1 MNEKPSEYSFDE
13 IELGMQKSFKVDI
26 SKNML
31 DVFGRDTGDYNPL
44 HMSEEYASSTSF
56 KKRVCSGMFLA
67 SFFSRLVGMYLPGK
81 HALHISQSL
90 NFVNPCFIGETI
102 TVEGK
107 VIDKSPATKI
117 IKLETTIT
125 NESGKRIIDGKA
137 QVIVRDD
144 RKFRNRNRYY

>member
-1 MNEKPSEYSFDE
+1 MSEKPSEYSFDE
-13 IELGMQKSFKVDI
+13 IEIGMQKSFKIFI
-26 SKNML
+26 SEDRL
-31 DVFGRDTGDYNPL
+31 DDFAKLSGDDNPL
-44 HMSEEYASSTSF
+44 HTNEEYASSTSF

-137 QVIVRDD
+137 QVIVRDCLLYTSPSPRD
-144 RKFRNRNRYY
+144 

>member
-1 MNEKPSEYSFDE
+1 MSEKPSEYSFDE

-31 DVFGRDTGDYNPL
+31 DAFGRDTGDHNPL

-56 KKRVCSGMFLA
+56 KKRVCSGMFLS

-144 RKFRNRNRYY
+144 

>member
-1 MNEKPSEYSFDE
+1 MSEKPSEYSFDE

-26 SKNML
+26 SEDML
-31 DVFGRDTGDYNPL
+31 DDFAKLSGDDNPL
-44 HMSEEYASSTSF
+44 HTNEEYASSTSF
-56 KKRVCSGMFLA
+56 KKRVCSGMFLS

-107 VIDKSPATKI
+107 VIGKSPATKI

-144 RKFRNRNRYY
+144 

>member
-1 MNEKPSEYSFDE
+1 MGEKPSEYSLVE
-13 IELGMQKSFKVDI
+13 IEIGMQKSFKVNI

-31 DVFGRDTGDYNPL
+31 DVFGRHTGDYNPL

-56 KKRVCSGMFLA
+56 KKRVCSGMFLS

-125 NESGKRIIDGKA
+125 NELGKSCLLYTSDA
-137 QVIVRDD
+137 ADE
-144 RKFRNRNRYY
+144 

>member
-1 MNEKPSEYSFDE
+1 MELIWMSEKPSEYSFDE
-13 IELGMQKSFKVDI
+13 IEIGMQKSFKIFI
-26 SKNML
+26 SEDYL
-31 DVFGRDTGDYNPL
+31 DDFAKLSGDDNPL
-44 HMSEEYASSTSF
+44 HMNEEYASSTSF
-56 KKRVCSGMFLA
+56 KKRVCSGMFLS

-90 NFVNPCFIGETI
+90 NFINPCFIGEMI

-107 VIDKSPATKI
+107 VVDKSPATKI

-144 RKFRNRNRYY
+144 

>member
-1 MNEKPSEYSFDE
+1 MSEKPSEYSFDE

-56 KKRVCSGMFLA
+56 KKRVCSGMFLS

-102 TVEGK
+102 TIEGK
-107 VIDKSPATKI
+107 VIDKSAATKI

-144 RKFRNRNRYY
+144 

>member
-1 MNEKPSEYSFDE
+1 MELIWMSEKPSEYSFDE

-56 KKRVCSGMFLA
+56 KKRVCSGMFLS

-90 NFVNPCFIGETI
+90 NFVNPCFIGEMI

-144 RKFRNRNRYY
+144 

>member
-1 MNEKPSEYSFDE
+1 MSEKPSEYSFDE
-13 IELGMQKSFKVDI
+13 IELGMQKRFKVDI

-56 KKRVCSGMFLA
+56 KKRVCSGMFLS

-107 VIDKSPATKI
+107 VIDKSLATKI

-144 RKFRNRNRYY
+144 

>member
-1 MNEKPSEYSFDE
+1 MELIWMSEKPLEYSFDE

-56 KKRVCSGMFLA
+56 KKRVCSGMFLS

-144 RKFRNRNRYY
+144 

>member
-1 MNEKPSEYSFDE
+1 MDEEPSEYSFDE
-13 IELGMQKSFKVDI
+13 IEIGMQKSFKVDI

-90 NFVNPCFIGETI
+90 TFVNPCFIGETI

-125 NESGKRIIDGKA
+125 NESGKRVIDGKA
-137 QVIVRDD
+137 RVIVRDD
-144 RKFRNRNRYY
+144 

>member
-1 MNEKPSEYSFDE
+1 MSEKPSEYSFDE
-13 IELGMQKSFKVDI
+13 IELGMQKRFKVDI
-26 SKNML
+26 SKTML

-56 KKRVCSGMFLA
+56 KKRGCSGMFLA

-144 RKFRNRNRYY
+144 

>member
-1 MNEKPSEYSFDE
+1 MDEKLPEYSLNE
-13 IELGMQKSFKVDI
+13 IEIGFK
-26 SKNML
+26 KNFQVTITEPML
-31 DVFGRDTGDYNPL
+31 SDFAKLSGDDNPL
-44 HMSEEYASSTSF
+44 HMNEEYASSTSF
-56 KKRVCSGMFLA
+56 KKRVCSGMFLS

-102 TVEGK
+102 TVGGK

-144 RKFRNRNRYY
+144 

>member
-1 MNEKPSEYSFDE
+1 MDEKPSEYSFDE
-13 IELGMQKSFKVDI
+13 IEIGMQKNFQVSI
-26 SKNML
+26 SENML

-44 HMSEEYASSTSF
+44 HMNKKYASSTSF
-56 KKRVCSGMFLA
+56 KKRVCSGMFLS

-144 RKFRNRNRYY
+144 

>member
-1 MNEKPSEYSFDE
+1 MSEKPSEYSFDE
-13 IELGMQKSFKVDI
+13 IELGIQKSFKVDI

-56 KKRVCSGMFLA
+56 KKRVCSGMFLS

-90 NFVNPCFIGETI
+90 NFVNPCFIGEMI

-144 RKFRNRNRYY
+144 

>member
-1 MNEKPSEYSFDE
+1 MELIWMSEKPSEYSFDE

-90 NFVNPCFIGETI
+90 TFVNPCFIGETI

-125 NESGKRIIDGKA
+125 NESGKRVIDGKA
-137 QVIVRDD
+137 RVIVRDD
-144 RKFRNRNRYY
+144 

>member
-1 MNEKPSEYSFDE
+1 MSEKPSEYSFDE
-13 IELGMQKSFKVDI
+13 IEMGMQKNFKIFI
-26 SKNML
+26 SEDRL
-31 DVFGRDTGDYNPL
+31 DDFAKLSGDNNPL
-44 HMSEEYASSTSF
+44 HMNEEYASSTSF
-56 KKRVCSGMFLA
+56 KKRVCSGMFLS

-90 NFVNPCFIGETI
+90 NFINPCFIGEMI

-144 RKFRNRNRYY
+144 

>member
-1 MNEKPSEYSFDE
+1 MSEKPSEYSFDE

-56 KKRVCSGMFLA
+56 KKRVCSGMFLS
-67 SFFSRLVGMYLPGK
+67 SFFSTLVGMYLPGK

-144 RKFRNRNRYY
+144 

>member
-1 MNEKPSEYSFDE
+1 MSEKPSEYSFDE
-13 IELGMQKSFKVDI
+13 IELGMQKNFQVFI
-26 SKNML
+26 SENML

-44 HMSEEYASSTSF
+44 HMNKKYASSTSF
-56 KKRVCSGMFLA
+56 KKRVCSGMFLS

-144 RKFRNRNRYY
+144 

>member
-1 MNEKPSEYSFDE
+1 MSEKPSEYSFDE
-13 IELGMQKSFKVDI
+13 IEIGMQKSFKIFI
-26 SKNML
+26 SEDYL
-31 DVFGRDTGDYNPL
+31 DDFAKLSGDDNPL
-44 HMSEEYASSTSF
+44 HMNEEYASSTSF
-56 KKRVCSGMFLA
+56 KKRVCSGMFLS

-102 TVEGK
+102 IVEGK

-144 RKFRNRNRYY
+144 

>member
-1 MNEKPSEYSFDE
+1 MSEKPSEYSFDE
-13 IELGMQKSFKVDI
+13 IEIGMQKNFKIFI
-26 SKNML
+26 SEDNL
-31 DVFGRDTGDYNPL
+31 DDFAKLSGDDNPL
-44 HMSEEYASSTSF
+44 HMNEEYASSTSF
-56 KKRVCSGMFLA
+56 KKRVCSGMFLS

-90 NFVNPCFIGETI
+90 NFVNPCFIGEMI

-107 VIDKSPATKI
+107 VVDKSPATKI

-125 NESGKRIIDGKA
+125 NESGKRIIDGNA

-144 RKFRNRNRYY
+144 

>member
-1 MNEKPSEYSFDE
+1 MTEKPSEYSFDE

-56 KKRVCSGMFLA
+56 KKRVCSGMFLS

-107 VIDKSPATKI
+107 VIDKSLATKI

-144 RKFRNRNRYY
+144 

>member
-1 MNEKPSEYSFDE
+1 MTEKPLEYSFDE

-26 SKNML
+26 SENML
-31 DVFGRDTGDYNPL
+31 DAFGRDTGDYNPL

-56 KKRVCSGMFLA
+56 KKRVCSGMFLS

-107 VIDKSPATKI
+107 VIDKSIATKI

-144 RKFRNRNRYY
+144 

>member
-1 MNEKPSEYSFDE
+1 MSEKPSEYSFDE
-13 IELGMQKSFKVDI
+13 IEIGMQKSFKIFI
-26 SKNML
+26 SEDRL
-31 DVFGRDTGDYNPL
+31 DDFAKLSGDDNPL
-44 HMSEEYASSTSF
+44 HMNEEYASSTSF
-56 KKRVCSGMFLA
+56 KKRVCSGMFLS

-144 RKFRNRNRYY
+144 

>member
-1 MNEKPSEYSFDE
+1 MGEKPSEYSFVE
-13 IELGMQKSFKVDI
+13 IEIGMQKRFQVVI
-26 SKNML
+26 SEGML
-31 DVFGRDTGDYNPL
+31 DDFAKLSGDDNPL
-44 HMSEEYASSTSF
+44 HMNEEYASSTSF
-56 KKRVCSGMFLA
+56 KKRVCSGMFLS

-90 NFVNPCFIGETI
+90 NFINPCFIGEMI

-107 VIDKSPATKI
+107 VVDKSPATKI

-144 RKFRNRNRYY
+144 

>member
-1 MNEKPSEYSFDE
+1 MSEKPSEYSFDE
-13 IELGMQKSFKVDI
+13 IEIGMQKSFKIFI
-26 SKNML
+26 SEDYL
-31 DVFGRDTGDYNPL
+31 DDFAKLSGDDNPL
-44 HMSEEYASSTSF
+44 HMNEEYASSTSF
-56 KKRVCSGMFLA
+56 KKRVCSGMFLS

-90 NFVNPCFIGETI
+90 NFVNPCFIGEMI

-107 VIDKSPATKI
+107 VVDKSPATKI

-144 RKFRNRNRYY
+144 

>member
-1 MNEKPSEYSFDE
+1 MDEEPSEYSFDE
-13 IELGMQKSFKVDI
+13 IEIGMQKSFKVDI

-56 KKRVCSGMFLA
+56 KKRVCSGMFLS

-144 RKFRNRNRYY
+144 

>member
-1 MNEKPSEYSFDE
+1 MSEKPSEYSFDE
-13 IELGMQKSFKVDI
+13 IELGMQKSFKVFI
-26 SKNML
+26 SENML
-31 DVFGRDTGDYNPL
+31 NVFGHDTGDYNPL
-44 HMSEEYASSTSF
+44 HMNEKYASSTSF
-56 KKRVCSGMFLA
+56 KKRVCSGMFLS

-81 HALHISQSL
+81 HALHMSQSL

-107 VIDKSPATKI
+107 VIDKSAATKI

-144 RKFRNRNRYY
+144 

>member
-1 MNEKPSEYSFDE
+1 MSEKPSEYSFDE
-13 IELGMQKSFKVDI
+13 IEIGMQKNFKIFI
-26 SKNML
+26 SEDYL
-31 DVFGRDTGDYNPL
+31 DDFAKLSGDDNPL
-44 HMSEEYASSTSF
+44 HMNEEYASSTSF
-56 KKRVCSGMFLA
+56 KKRVCSGMFLS

-90 NFVNPCFIGETI
+90 NFVNPCFIGEMI

-107 VIDKSPATKI
+107 VVDKSPATKI

-144 RKFRNRNRYY
+144 

>member
-1 MNEKPSEYSFDE
+1 MELIWMSEKPSEYSFDE

-56 KKRVCSGMFLA
+56 KKRVCSGMFLS

-107 VIDKSPATKI
+107 VIDKSPATKT

-144 RKFRNRNRYY
+144 

>member
-1 MNEKPSEYSFDE
+1 MSEKPSEYSFDE
-13 IELGMQKSFKVDI
+13 IEIGMQKSFKIFI
-26 SKNML
+26 SEDRL
-31 DVFGRDTGDYNPL
+31 DDFAKLSGDDNPL
-44 HMSEEYASSTSF
+44 HMNEEYASSTSF
-56 KKRVCSGMFLA
+56 KKRVCSGMFLS
-67 SFFSRLVGMYLPGK
+67 SFFSTLVGMYLPGK

-90 NFVNPCFIGETI
+90 NFVNPCFIGEMI

-107 VIDKSPATKI
+107 VVDKSPATKI

-144 RKFRNRNRYY
+144 

>member
-1 MNEKPSEYSFDE
+1 MSEKPSEYSFDE

-26 SKNML
+26 SEDML
-31 DVFGRDTGDYNPL
+31 DDFAKLSGDDNPL
-44 HMSEEYASSTSF
+44 HMNEEYASSTSF
-56 KKRVCSGMFLA
+56 KKRVCSGMFLS

-90 NFVNPCFIGETI
+90 TFVNPCFIGETI

-107 VIDKSPATKI
+107 FIDKSPATKI

-144 RKFRNRNRYY
+144 